1 MSQLFC
7 LYDWFLN
14 KQPIPRVTTVMFSSA
29 AALWLLCHL
38 AQAQQQPASESP
50 TPESTNQILIDG
62 AILKTVEVT
71 SVAAQVQGLLNS
83 VWVREGDR
91 VKAQAPLASIQSTTT
106 ELQLNRAKVAMDVAQ
121 KNFES
126 NIDIDLA
133 EKTLP

>member
-50 TPESTNQILIDG
+50 TPVKSTNQILIDG

-106 ELQLNRAKVAMDVAQ
+106 ELQLNRAKAWKQTYNQ
-121 KNFES
+121 KN
-126 NIDIDLA
+126 DR
-133 EKTLP
+133 